1 MTPEELKA
9 LQAPIKDRFRESPS
23 EACATLTATG
33 RIDRDAIACTL
44 RQQAAP
50 AGVTGLHPMT
60 GGDGSLACAAEMLL
74 QSLVGCAGVTFA
86 AVCTAFGIT
95 LDAAELTAKGDI
107 DFRGTLGVSRDVPIG
122 LTDVRLEFRLVS
134 PASDEQLAKAVQLA
148 ERYCVV
154 AQTLK
159 SVSVTWHR
167 E

>member
-1 MTPEELKA
+1 
-9 LQAPIKDRFRESPS
+9 
-23 EACATLTATG
+23 
-33 RIDRDAIACTL
+33 
-44 RQQAAP
+44 
-50 AGVTGLHPMT
+50 MT

-95 LDAAELTAKGDI
+95 LESAELTAKGDI

-122 LTDVRLEFRLVS
+122 LTDVRLEFRLAS
-134 PASDEQLAKAVQLA
+134 PASDEQLDKAVQLA

-159 SVSVTWHR
+159 SVSVTWYR